1 MRYTLCQKILSWLP
15 IDCVLGLKLLTSG
28 NPTLSNE
35 QNKIIFNHMFECIKR
50 SERFLII

>member
-1 MRYTLCQKILSWLP
+1 MCQNILSWLP

-35 QNKIIFNHMFECIKR
+35 QNKIIFNHMFECIMHKR